1 MKNGSLELDSWRVR
15 WNEEAEEPEEAGDR
29 RITSVRALSL
39 SCSVYRGNQIGTCSV
54 ERTCF
59 SFIILCRHSRTEDTG
74 RLEFIVD
81 RKEIN

>member
-1 MKNGSLELDSWRVR
+1 MKNGSLDLDSWRVR
-15 WNEEAEEPEEAGDR
+15 WNDEAGEAGDR

-59 SFIILCRHSRTEDTG
+59 SFIILCRHSRTEYTG
-74 RLEFIVD
+74 KIGFIVD
-81 RKEIN
+81 SKGIN

>member
-15 WNEEAEEPEEAGDR
+15 WNDEAREAGDR

-39 SCSVYRGNQIGTCSV
+39 SCSVCRGNHIRAGSV

-59 SFIILCRHSRTEDTG
+59 SFIILRRLSRTEDTG
-74 RLEFIVD
+74 RF
-81 RKEIN
+81 